1 MGYKPIHEELFQA
14 SRGKK
19 RKCAASGMS
28 IPHIRTTFSTLAKVI
43 MLEYFKEPKD
53 EEPDLT
59 CIIQLCPEEFSM
71 NAITSFKD
79 DPTSTIRLGMLG
91 ERAGLWTID
100 PYFVVAPAE

>member
-1 MGYKPIHEELFQA
+1 
-14 SRGKK
+14 
-19 RKCAASGMS
+19 
-28 IPHIRTTFSTLAKVI
+28 